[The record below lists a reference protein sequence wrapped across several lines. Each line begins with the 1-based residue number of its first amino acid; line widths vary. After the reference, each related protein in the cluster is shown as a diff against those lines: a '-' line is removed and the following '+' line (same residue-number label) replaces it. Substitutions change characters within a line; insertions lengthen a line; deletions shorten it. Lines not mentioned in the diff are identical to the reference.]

1 MIHGLPP
8 DGVKPSKPSPTSPPG
23 GSRARSG
30 RNYRLSEP
38 EVDAVHL
45 HQREGLQRGLLP
57 DFSLHAVADVPG
69 PDHLEAQGL
78 APRRWDEGAPQVDA
92 LAHELWGD
100 HGPEGEGRD
109 GCWRQGEDNQVMTFL
124 CCFFGLLVKKFEV
137 IVFGELSLTIYFLT
151 LLETKQTLEM
161 KFVSVLL

>member
-8 DGVKPSKPSPTSPPG
+8 YHQTLPNLPPG
-23 GSRARSG
+23 DSWARSG

-45 HQREGLQRGLLP
+45 HQREGFQRGLLP

-78 APRRWDEGAPQVDA
+78 APRRRDEGAPQVDA

-100 HGPEGEGRD
+100 HGTGRQGWD
-109 GCWRQGEDNQVMTFL
+109 GCWGQGEDNQVRTFL
-124 CCFFGLLVKKFEV
+124 CCCLGLWVKKFEV
-137 IVFGELSLTIYFLT
+137 IVFGELFFTIYFLT
-151 LLETKQTLEM
+151 FLETKQMLEI
-161 KFVSVLL
+161 KF